1 MARFKLVPTKT
12 NMLRLKRDLSFA
24 REGYELLEQK
34 RQILVMEL
42 MSLMDKTAEAQ
53 DKLEQE
59 LAEAY
64 KALRHAVLS
73 NGKGGVASVAPAVR
87 IESDITVSSRRVMG
101 VHLPQVRVAITD
113 HPPYFG
119 PGETSF
125 WIDETILRF
134 KKVLEAMGR
143 LTEMRISMMRLAQEV
158 RKTMRRVNA
167 LEKISIPNH
176 EETIKYIQDTLEEAE
191 RGMFATL
198 KLVKVRLEK
207 KKGLPPVS

>member
-1 MARFKLVPTKT
+1 VARFKLVPTKT

-42 MSLMDKTAEAQ
+42 MSLMDKTADAQ
-53 DKLEQE
+53 DKLEIE

-87 IESDITVSSRRVMG
+87 IDSDITVSSRRVMG
-101 VHLPQVRVAITD
+101 VHLPQVQVSITD
-113 HPPYFG
+113 HAPYFG

-125 WIDETILRF
+125 WVDESILRF
-134 KKVLEAMGR
+134 KKVLEAMGK
-143 LTEMRISMMRLAQEV
+143 LAEMRISLMRLSQEV

-167 LEKISIPNH
+167 LEKISIPIH
-176 EETIKYIQDTLEEAE
+176 EETIKYIQDTLEESE

-207 KKGLPPVS
+207 KKT

>member
-1 MARFKLVPTKT
+1 MARFKAVPTKT
-12 NMLRLKRDLSFA
+12 NLLRLKRELSFA

-42 MSLMDKTAEAQ
+42 MALMDKTVEAQ
-53 DKLEQE
+53 EKLEKD

-64 KALRHAVLS
+64 KALQSAVLAS
-73 NGKGGVASVAPAVR
+73 GRDGVSGVAPAVN
-87 IESDITVSSRRVMG
+87 IETDVTVTSRRVMG
-101 VHLPQVRVAITD
+101 VSLPHVQLAMTD
-113 HPPYFG
+113 HAPYFG

-125 WIDETILRF
+125 WIDESIARF
-134 KKVLEAMGR
+134 KKVLEDMG
-143 LTEMRISMMRLAQEV
+143 LLAEMRISLARLAQEV

-167 LEKISIPNH
+167 LEKIAIPNY

-198 KLVKVRLEK
+198 KQVKARLERK
-207 KKGLPPVS
+207 KAAV